1 MTCVLATVYKETTNN
16 QPRLSSTKVPR
27 ENMKELTQVVV
38 QGNHFHQLACLAQY
52 AFLAVECQ
60 KALSQLA
67 QTVCPKGD
75 YDKKGLLGTH
85 QTTKSFLF
93 EIHSRLDNLQ
103 GNDFSK
109 HQTLGLLNFQTDIQ
123 IFISAFQF
131 MLLVKVTKP
140 KSKSKR

>member
-1 MTCVLATVYKETTNN
+1 MSCVLATVYKETTNN

-75 YDKKGLLGTH
+75 YDKKGLLGY
-85 QTTKSFLF
+85 
-93 EIHSRLDNLQ
+93 IHTSLLNHSYSKFTPDNLQ

-109 HQTLGLLNFQTDIQ
+109 HQKAGWFSFQTKIP
-123 IFISAFQF
+123 IFILAFETRLF
-131 MLLVKVTKP
+131 GIFNKV
-140 KSKSKR
+140 

>member
-75 YDKKGLLGTH
+75 YDKKGLIGTH
-85 QTTKSFLF
+85 TRLLN
-93 EIHSRLDNLQ
+93 HSYSKFIRDNLQ

-109 HQTLGLLNFQTDIQ
+109 HQKAGWFRYRYLFWLLKHVYLGYSIKFEGRNE
-123 IFISAFQF
+123 
-131 MLLVKVTKP
+131 
-140 KSKSKR
+140 